1 MPDAPHVAGMGV
13 PQPRDPADRP
23 ATGTA
28 RAVSASASV
37 PMPSRITPSETDEPS
52 AAGAQA
58 RVYGRPIQPVDDDRS
73 ETPSGPPFQIHPDR
87 RETPSAPPF
96 QAQPDRRETPSAP
109 PFQSR
114 PDYGPPQT
122 PPGRISGRASASAFV
137 APPHNPAAPADP
149 TSPADEPPDSESAP
163 FGHRPPAVPYGEPT
177 TDVAGRGRAHVPPR
191 PEYYGELTTD
201 ISRRGS
207 GPERPPGSAPM
218 PTWPPREP
226 PGADPDR
233 PLMGGVFPGSA
244 SGGAPDQAGGWPP
257 YVDGDQSRF
266 GADQSRFGAD
276 QGLPDPFQ
284 AEQPNRIKPSSGSGH
299 VRMLPVLLSVVI
311 GAILLVG
318 IAIGIVWLISRGSD
332 SSFDVGAGD
341 CVRRSGNTAVKASC
355 SDSGAYK
362 VVSVADTREQCADKS
377 QPYVLNPTK
386 DGKTQVLCLTPSGS

>member
-1 MPDAPHVAGMGV
+1 MPDAPDVAGAGV
-13 PQPRDPADRP
+13 PQPRDPVDRP

-37 PMPSRITPSETDEPS
+37 PMPSRIPPSEADEAPPP
-52 AAGAQA
+52 AASAQA
-58 RVYGRPIQPVDDDRS
+58 RVYGRAVQPVDDDRR
-73 ETPSGPPFQIHPDR
+73 ETPSGPPFQTRPDR
-87 RETPSAPPF
+87 HETPG
-96 QAQPDRRETPSAP
+96 TP
-109 PFQSR
+109 PFQSG
-114 PDYGPPQT
+114 PDRGPT
-122 PPGRISGRASASAFV
+122 EAPPGRISGRASASASV
-137 APPHNPAAPADP
+137 APLHNPAAPADP
-149 TSPADEPPDSESAP
+149 ASPADEPPVSVPPP
-163 FGHRPPAVPYGEPT
+163 FGRRPPAMPFGEPT

-207 GPERPPGSAPM
+207 APDRPPGSAPM

-226 PGADPDR
+226 PGADQDR
-233 PLMGGVFPGSA
+233 DRRLMGGVVPGPES
-244 SGGAPDQAGGWPP
+244 STAPDQAGGWPP

-266 GADQSRFGAD
+266 GTDQSRFGTD
-276 QGLPDPFQ
+276 QNLPDPFQ

-332 SSFDVGAGD
+332 SNFDVGAGD

-362 VVSVADTREQCADKS
+362 VVSVADTREQCADKN

-386 DGKTQVLCLTPSGS
+386 DGKTQVLCLTPSGR